1 MLTRRAFV
9 LAAGAAGVSPWLE
22 GAMAA
27 QSLVPAA
34 AAVDHLLLG
43 AADLDAAIAWFE
55 AKSGVRAVPGGS
67 HPGVGTRNALV
78 SLGGRRY
85 LEIIAPDPAQTAFN
99 SRFDVRSLATPRVIT
114 WAATAKNVDDLLA
127 RARAAGLMAMGP
139 SPGTRAR
146 PDGRVLK
153 WRTAAVQSQ
162 LSIGVFDPVPFF
174 IEWDRASVHPS
185 TDSPR
190 GCELQSVEVK
200 HPQAEAVA
208 ATLQRLGIDLPST
221 PGAAFELRVVLSSP
235 RGKVEL
241 F

>member
-1 MLTRRAFV
+1 
-9 LAAGAAGVSPWLE
+9 
-22 GAMAA
+22 MAA

-43 AADLDAAIAWFE
+43 AADLDAAMAWFE

-67 HPGVGTRNALV
+67 HPGAGTRNALV

-114 WAATAKNVDDLLA
+114 WAATTKNVDDLLA
-127 RARAAGLMAMGP
+127 RARAAGLMAIGP
-139 SPGTRAR
+139 NPGTRAR

-200 HPQAEAVA
+200 HPHAEAVT

>member
-1 MLTRRAFV
+1 MFTRRAFM
-9 LAAGAAGVSPWLE
+9 LAAGAAGISPWLE

-34 AAVDHLLLG
+34 DAVDHLLLG
-43 AADLDAAIAWFE
+43 AADLDGAIAWFE
-55 AKSGVRAVPGGS
+55 AKSGIRAVPGGS
-67 HPGVGTRNALV
+67 HPGAGTRNALV
-78 SLGGRRY
+78 SLGARRY
-85 LEIIAPDPAQTAFN
+85 LEIIAPDPAQSAFN
-99 SRFDVRSLATPRVIT
+99 SRFDVRSLASPRMIT
-114 WAATAKNVDDLLA
+114 WAAMTKNVDDLLK
-127 RARAAGLMAMGP
+127 RARAAGLTAMGP
-139 SPGTRAR
+139 NTGTRAR

-153 WRTAAVQSQ
+153 WRTAAVQTQ
-162 LSIGVFDPVPFF
+162 LTIGVFDPVPFF

-190 GCELQSVEVK
+190 GCELQSLEVS

-208 ATLQRLGIDLPST
+208 ATLQRLGIQLTAT
-221 PGAAFELRVVLSSP
+221 PGAAFQLRAVLSSP

>member
-1 MLTRRAFV
+1 M
-9 LAAGAAGVSPWLE
+9 P
-22 GAMAA
+22 A

-43 AADLDAAIAWFE
+43 AADLEAAIAWFE

-127 RARAAGLMAMGP
+127 RARAGGLMVTGP
-139 SPGTRAR
+139 NPGTRAR

-200 HPQAEAVA
+200 HPQAEAVV

>member
-1 MLTRRAFV
+1 
-9 LAAGAAGVSPWLE
+9 
-22 GAMAA
+22 MAA

-34 AAVDHLLLG
+34 TAVDHLLLG
-43 AADLDAAIAWFE
+43 AADLDSAITWFE
-55 AKSGVRAVPGGS
+55 AKSGIRAVPGGS
-67 HPGVGTRNALV
+67 HPGAGTRNALV

-85 LEIIAPDPAQTAFN
+85 LEIIAPDPSQTAFN

-114 WAATAKNVDDLLA
+114 WAAMTKNVDDLLA
-127 RARAAGLMAMGP
+127 RARAAGLTATGP
-139 SPGTRAR
+139 STGTRAR

-153 WRTAAVQSQ
+153 WRTVAVQSQ

-190 GCELQSVEVK
+190 GCELQSLEIK

-208 ATLQRLGIDLPST
+208 GTLQRLGIELSVT
-221 PGAAFELRVVLSSP
+221 PGAAFELRAVLSSP
-235 RGKVEL
+235 RGDVQL

>member
-1 MLTRRAFV
+1 
-9 LAAGAAGVSPWLE
+9 
-22 GAMAA
+22 MAA

-43 AADLDAAIAWFE
+43 AADLDAAITWFE

-67 HPGVGTRNALV
+67 HPGAGTRNALA

-85 LEIIAPDPAQTAFN
+85 LEIIAPDPAQSAFN
-99 SRFDVRSLATPRVIT
+99 SRFDVRALATPRMIT
-114 WAATAKNVDDLLA
+114 WAATAKSINDLLA
-127 RARAAGLMAMGP
+127 RAQAAGLTVTAP

-146 PDGRVLK
+146 PDGRMLK

-162 LSIGVFDPVPFF
+162 LTIGVFDPVPFF

-190 GCELQSVEVK
+190 GCELQSLEVK

-208 ATLQRLGIDLPST
+208 ATLQRLGIELSVT
-221 PGAAFELRVVLSSP
+221 PGAAFELRAVLSSP
-235 RGKVEL
+235 RGKVEM